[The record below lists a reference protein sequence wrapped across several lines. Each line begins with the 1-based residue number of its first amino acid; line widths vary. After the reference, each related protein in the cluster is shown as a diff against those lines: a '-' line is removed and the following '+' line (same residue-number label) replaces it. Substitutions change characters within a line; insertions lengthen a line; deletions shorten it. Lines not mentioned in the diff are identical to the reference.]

1 MLEMMKYASARA
13 DGMIS
18 ARALSY
24 LAAALLLTGCSSM
37 AYRSRIEEFQN
48 PDIPAARFTA
58 ITVLPMDP
66 SGFDP
71 GIAARV
77 RDNLKKQ
84 GVNVLTARV
93 MVQESEVS
101 MAQLCPKDD
110 PPEYKGVL
118 WVAYDRII
126 LRDCESTAVAYR
138 AIGGYSGVDA
148 LARKLVVYLR
158 TPTAQTTTAQ

>member
-1 MLEMMKYASARA
+1 MIAQESGIRGMRPAFTGWLML
-13 DGMIS
+13 
-18 ARALSY
+18 ALAFS
-24 LAAALLLTGCSSM
+24 TGCSSM

-48 PDIPAARFTA
+48 PDVRAARFTSIA
-58 ITVLPMDP
+58 VLPVDA

-84 GVNVLTARV
+84 GINVATARV
-93 MVQESEVS
+93 MAAESEVS
-101 MAQLCPKDD
+101 MAQLCPKND
-110 PPEYKGVL
+110 PPDYQGVL
-118 WVAYDRII
+118 WVTYDRIV

-148 LARKLVVYLR
+148 LAKKLVTYLK
-158 TPTAQTTTAQ
+158 TAPPLTTTAQ